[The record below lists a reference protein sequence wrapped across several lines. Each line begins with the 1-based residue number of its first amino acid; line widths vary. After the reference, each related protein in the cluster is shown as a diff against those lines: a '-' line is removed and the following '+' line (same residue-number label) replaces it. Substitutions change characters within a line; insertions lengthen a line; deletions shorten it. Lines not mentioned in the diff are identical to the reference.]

1 MNTEIVNPN
10 AEPAP
15 ANPPPTANSQSGP
28 EPAPGAE
35 IVSAQAEPST
45 LNHPSSVVPLTN
57 EDQPLAAPKP
67 GEGGSTT
74 PKHRH
79 RNGHV
84 ARLPKEIRQR
94 LNEMLD
100 DGVAYKQ
107 IIENL
112 GEHGGELNEDIIY
125 RWKTGGYQDYLREQR
140 LLDQCRL
147 RRDRA
152 FDLLAGASHIN
163 GFQATQQLAAVQ
175 ICETVADLGAD
186 TLREALTANPLNYF
200 RMLNS
205 FARLTN
211 GGLKCERYVAEGAE
225 RKARLA
231 RQTAPRKKGI
241 SPESVKEM
249 QDKLNLM

>member
-1 MNTEIVNPN
+1 MKTEIVNPN

-15 ANPPPTANSQSGP
+15 SNPSPAANGQPGP

-35 IVSAQAEPST
+35 IVSAEAEPST

-57 EDQPLAAPKP
+57 EDQPLAAPEP
-67 GEGGSTT
+67 GEGGSTAQ
-74 PKHRH
+74 KHRH

-94 LNEMLD
+94 INEMLD
-100 DGVAYKQ
+100 DGFAYKQ

-112 GEHGGELNEDIIY
+112 GEHGAELNEDIIY

-147 RRDRA
+147 RRERA

-163 GFQATQQLAAVQ
+163 GFQATQQLAAAQ

-186 TLREALTANPLNYF
+186 TLREQILDFAIWLSAIGYRLFLQCHRPQPPRAHPRSSAVIRAYPRLSTPKLT
-200 RMLNS
+200 S
-205 FARLTN
+205 
-211 GGLKCERYVAEGAE
+211 K
-225 RKARLA
+225 
-231 RQTAPRKKGI
+231 I
-241 SPESVKEM
+241 
-249 QDKLNLM
+249 